1 MFIEFKIK
9 FKERFASL
17 GETVMKL
24 RDISVL
30 AAVILIVAMLII
42 PFPPW
47 LLSLLIIANMSL
59 ALLVLLTS
67 MNMQE
72 PLQFSIFP
80 SLLLLL
86 TLFRLGLNVSTTRS
100 ILSEGDAGRV
110 VDTFG
115 TFVTGGNI
123 LVGLVVFFILI
134 IIQFIV
140 ITKGSERV
148 SEVAARFTLDAMPGK
163 QMSIDADLNAGVI
176 SEHEARERREKVSRE
191 SDFYGAMDGASKF
204 VKGDAIAGIII
215 VLINLLFGI
224 IIGMAQ
230 EGLPLGEAAVK
241 YSQLTVGDGIV
252 SQIPALLISTATGI
266 VVTRAAS
273 NGNLGSDILGQLFAY
288 PKMLYIAAVTIFL
301 LGFTPIGLVIT
312 TPIAAALAFGGY
324 QLSKASTQPDDQFVE
339 NEEDAEQEDMKSPEN
354 VVNLLN
360 IDAIEFEFGYGLIPL
375 ADVNQGG
382 DLLDRIVMIR
392 RQLALELGI
401 VIPVVRIRDNIQLEP
416 NAYRLKIKGN
426 EMAKGELLLDHYL
439 AMSPGGED
447 MIEGIDTIEPSFGLP
462 AKWITEEVKE
472 QAEILG
478 YTVVD
483 PPSVVSTHITEVIKV
498 NAYELLGRQETKQL
512 IDHLQESYPILVEEV
527 TPNPLSVGEVQK
539 VLAKLLKEFV
549 SIRNLPVI
557 FETLADYG
565 RMTTDTDLLAEYCRQ
580 ALARQITNQYAE
592 DNSPLKVIT
601 VSGKVEKLIA
611 DSIQQTEH
619 GNFMSLDPNDSQ
631 AILEAAASQIEQLSM
646 MQQTPIILC
655 SPAVRMY
662 VRQLTERYF
671 PQVPV
676 LSYNELDA
684 NVEVQSTGMVNI
696 E

>member
-1 MFIEFKIK
+1 MK
-9 FKERFASL
+9 FK
-17 GETVMKL
+17 
-24 RDISVL
+24 DIAVL
-30 AAVILIVAMLII
+30 SSVILIVAMLII

-47 LLSLLIIANMSL
+47 LLSLLIITNISL

-67 MNMQE
+67 MNMNE
-72 PLQFSIFP
+72 ALQFSIFP

-100 ILSEGDAGRV
+100 ILSKGDAGGV
-110 VDTFG
+110 VETFG

-123 LVGLVVFFILI
+123 LVGLVVFSILI
-134 IIQFIV
+134 VIQFIV
-140 ITKGSERV
+140 ITKGAERV

-176 SEHEARERREKVSRE
+176 SEHEARDRREKVARE

-215 VLINLLFGI
+215 VLINLVFGI
-224 IIGMAQ
+224 IIGMVQ
-230 EGLPLGEAAVK
+230 QGLPIGEAAVK
-241 YSQLTVGDGIV
+241 YSMLTVGDGIV

-273 NGNLGSDILGQLFAY
+273 EGNLGSDIIKQLFSDS
-288 PKMLYIAAVTIFL
+288 KMLYVAAATIFL
-301 LGFTPIGLVIT
+301 LGLFTTINNILTI
-312 TPIAAALAFGGY
+312 PIAATLAIGGMMISRTPAISDSD
-324 QLSKASTQPDDQFVE
+324 LIDQQA
-339 NEEDAEQEDMKSPEN
+339 EEAEAEDLKSPES
-354 VVNLLN
+354 VVNLLHV
-360 IDAIEFEFGYGLIPL
+360 DAIEFEFGYGLIPL

-382 DLLDRIVMIR
+382 DLLDRVVMIR

-416 NAYRLKIKGN
+416 NAYRIKIKGN

-447 MIEGIDTIEPSFGLP
+447 TLEGIDTIEPSFGLP

-483 PPSVVSTHITEVIKV
+483 PPSVVSTHITEVLKA

-512 IDHLQESYPILVEEV
+512 IDHLQETYPILVEEV
-527 TPNPLSVGEVQK
+527 TPNPLTIGEVQK
-539 VLAKLLKEFV
+539 VLAKLLKENV
-549 SIRNLPVI
+549 SIRNMTII
-557 FETLADYG
+557 FEALADYAK
-565 RMTTDTDLLAEYCRQ
+565 MTSDPDLLAEYVRQ
-580 ALARQITNQYAE
+580 ALARQITKQYVNE
-592 DNSPLKVIT
+592 NETLNVIT

-611 DSIQQTEH
+611 DSVQQTEH
-619 GNFMSLDPNDSQ
+619 GSYLSMDPTDSQ
-631 AILEAAASQIEQLSM
+631 AILESTANQIEQQSLR
-646 MQQTPIILC
+646 QQTPILLC

-662 VRQLTERYF
+662 YRQLTERYF
-671 PQVPV
+671 PNVPV
-676 LSYNELDA
+676 LSYNELEAD
-684 NVEVQSTGMVNI
+684 VEVQSSGMVNI